1 MKHPLPAL
9 VLLLIAL
16 MLATADGAQAAPV
29 SPGLSISITPREVIP
44 AQAGFV
50 FIGGAYPLEVAA
62 TLGGEPLAV
71 YWSGEGYIA
80 PFVFGFDE
88 PPGEHALT
96 VDVRNPAT
104 GEHEA
109 VQDTIRVLAFN
120 YPEEYVALNLRLT
133 PLLDYDLNIAE
144 ENRLNDISAPG
155 TSLNGWGWPFVVPA
169 PGRVVT
175 SRFGGHRSYNSGVW
189 RAYHTGVDFRM
200 GIGEPVFATADGRV
214 AAAELM
220 DVRGNVVMIDHG
232 FGVYSQYAH
241 MSELLVVPGQPIA
254 QGDVVGLTGALGRT
268 NGPHLHFEIIVN
280 GQPVDPLRW
289 LQMDPDFIPPR
300 EVRPEEGEDV
310 PTS

>member
-1 MKHPLPAL
+1 MKRLFSL
-9 VLLLIAL
+9 VLLLIVLFSVPPSAV
-16 MLATADGAQAAPV
+16 QAAPV
-29 SPGLSISITPREVIP
+29 NPGLSLSITPREVIP

-50 FIGGAYPLEVAA
+50 FIGGPYPLDISA
-62 TLGGEPLAV
+62 TLGDAPLAV
-71 YWSGEGYIA
+71 FWSGEGYIA

-88 PPGEHALT
+88 PPGEHTLT
-96 VDVRNPAT
+96 VDVLDRAT
-104 GEHEA
+104 GERTTLT
-109 VQDTIRVLAFN
+109 DTIRVLPFN

-133 PLLDYDLNIAE
+133 PLLDYDLNVAE
-144 ENRLNDISAPG
+144 ENRLDEISAPR
-155 TSLNGWGWPFVVPA
+155 TPLNGWGWPFTVPA

-200 GIGEPVFATADGRV
+200 GIGEPVFATADGVV
-214 AAAELM
+214 AAAEFM
-220 DVRGNVVMIDHG
+220 DVRGNVVEIDHG

-241 MSELLVVPGQPIA
+241 MSELLVVPGQPVV

-289 LQMDPDFIPPR
+289 LRLDPNFIPPR
-300 EVRPEEGEDV
+300 EVRPEEGEDA
-310 PTS
+310 PAS